1 MAEHREDHL
10 FGRIA
15 LHYKLITQDQLQE
28 VIAQQAREGGR
39 RVLGDLLIERGWAT
53 ARQIEQVL
61 KVQREYVA
69 KQAAAPPPS
78 SPAAAPAAAPAAVAP
93 AVAPDGHAIDRL
105 LRLGVQRGASDV
117 HVHAQT

>member
-39 RVLGDLLIERGWAT
+39 RVHGDLLVERGWAT

-69 KQAAAPPPS
+69 KQAASPPH
-78 SPAAAPAAAPAAVAP
+78 SPGAVAAAAPAAVAP
-93 AVAPDGHAIDRL
+93 AAAPDGHAIDRL
-105 LRLGVQRGASDV
+105 L
-117 HVHAQT
+117 